1 MKEFCVDLE
10 IAKELKENGF
20 PQKSVYNHV
29 NSSYNTGMEGE
40 SIYWLCDNKWD
51 LYDFSPDSEYHDTGK
66 ETKEEGL
73 IPDFVHCK
81 TPNAYKNYKEIASG
95 CINKIL
101 VYSSPTSDEI
111 IKELPSNFIYEGDH
125 FWLTIIKD
133 NENNYQVYYEKTIE
147 DGFKSKMLF
156 RIIDKKLS
164 NCLSLTWL
172 YLKKEGY
179 IK

>member
-1 MKEFCVDLE
+1 MKQYCVDLE

-20 PQKSVYNHV
+20 PQDSYFRHV
-29 NSSYNTGMEGE
+29 NSSYSTGFEGE

-101 VYSSPTSDEI
+101 VYSAPTTDEI
-111 IKELPSNFIYEGDH
+111 LKELPHEING
-125 FWLTIIKD
+125 FWLVITPVGKGHEVGYWEHSNCD
-133 NENNYQVYYEKTIE
+133 DEKR
-147 DGFKSKMLF
+147 FKHYF
-156 RIIDKKLS
+156 DEKLS
-164 NCLSLTWL
+164 NALSNLWS